1 MGADERARKDRVPG
15 ISEVARAVG
24 LLLALGFGAA
34 TAFGVTATGT
44 FEAGAF
50 AAALPVVLLAVRSMM
65 LGVWIQG
72 TDLLIVSWLRS
83 YRIAG
88 DEVSEVMIGDYSGYF
103 NRWADGDLMSR
114 HVSVLALAIGRNDR
128 LFPATAMRNSTAR
141 KVIPEIEQ
149 VLGVPSWKEPN
160 AGMLWQ

>member
-1 MGADERARKDRVPG
+1 MAPDGGARKNRVPG
-15 ISEVARAVG
+15 VSEVARAVG
-24 LLLALGFGAA
+24 LLLALGFGVAI
-34 TAFGVTATGT
+34 AFGVSATERVG
-44 FEAGAF
+44 AGAF
-50 AAALPVVLLAVRSMM
+50 AVALPVVVLAIRSMM
-65 LGVWIQG
+65 LGIWIQG

-83 YRIAG
+83 YRIAR

-114 HVSVLALAIGRNDR
+114 HVSVLALAIRRNDR

-149 VLGVPSWKEPN
+149 VLGVPSWKELD
-160 AGMLWQ
+160 ARL